1 MIAPVNLRWD
11 KPKRS
16 FSRGFVRKFSISF
29 PVYHSISFKKMQ
41 HNDKEMKQMRI
52 VFESKIRIMGDSNFG
67 RKNQFERKRVLKYVE
82 NYFYGRRQY
91 CVRKKR
97 FR

>member
-1 MIAPVNLRWD
+1 
-11 KPKRS
+11 
-16 FSRGFVRKFSISF
+16 
-29 PVYHSISFKKMQ
+29 
-41 HNDKEMKQMRI
+41 MRI